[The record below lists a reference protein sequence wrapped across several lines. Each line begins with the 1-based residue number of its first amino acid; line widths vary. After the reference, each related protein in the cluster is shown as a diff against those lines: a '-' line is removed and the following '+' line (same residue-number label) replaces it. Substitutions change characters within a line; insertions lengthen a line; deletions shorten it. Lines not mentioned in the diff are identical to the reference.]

1 MVNKYL
7 YAFISVAAFAAAA
20 PASAT
25 AAFEVRYESE
35 LAGMTNTSA
44 TFSQGGVET
53 FDGKSS
59 GSSITTN
66 FGGSAFTGTYS
77 SLNNGY
83 VQINNTDQYGGAGN
97 TGKYAV
103 AFRDT
108 PYSLKL
114 DQGVNYFGYW
124 LSALDAGNTVTFYN
138 GNTMLFS
145 FDASDVLRAV
155 DAAPTADKDEY
166 YGKPGTGDSR
176 WERAN
181 AGEPYIFLN
190 FFANGGLT
198 FDRVEFAEQPTYG
211 GGYESDNHT
220 VGFYTSKGT
229 GTTVKL
235 VDSVIGTV
243 PEPASW
249 AMMVGGFGL
258 VGGTMRRRTG
268 KVLRTA

>member
-1 MVNKYL
+1 ML
-7 YAFISVAAFAAAA
+7 AG
-20 PASAT
+20 ASAAHAA

-35 LAGMTNTSA
+35 TAGMTNTSA
-44 TFSQGGVET
+44 TFSSGGVET
-53 FDGKSS
+53 FDNVSS
-59 GSSITTN
+59 ASSISTN
-66 FGGSAFTGTYS
+66 FGGSSFTGTYV
-77 SLNNGY
+77 SLNGGK
-83 VQINNTDQYGGAGN
+83 VQINSTDQYGGAGN

-108 PYSLKL
+108 PYSLTL

-138 GNTMLFS
+138 GNTKLFS

-155 DAAPTADKDEY
+155 DAAPTADKNEY
-166 YGKPGTGDSR
+166 YGKPGTGDTR
-176 WERAN
+176 WSRAN
-181 AGEPYIFLN
+181 GGEPYIFLN

-198 FDRVEFAEQPTYG
+198 FDRIEFAEQPTYG

-220 VGFYTSKGT
+220 VGIYTSKGT
-229 GTTVKL
+229 GTAVKL

-258 VGGTMRRRTG
+258 VGGALRRRPA
-268 KVLRTA
+268 KALRTA